1 MLELCVGGIDDV
13 LLAAAAGV
21 ARIELNSAIA
31 LGGLT
36 PSQSLMLEARS
47 AFSGKI
53 IAMVRPREG
62 DFNYSPAEI
71 RLMLQDAELLV
82 QQGADGIAIGFL
94 NPDGSVNPA
103 PCRQLRALLPRTH
116 LVFHRAIDVS
126 VCLPTALTQL
136 IDLGFQTILT
146 SGGCST
152 ALAGAAMLQQL
163 RQQAAGRIRILPAGG
178 IRAANVAE
186 VLQLT
191 GCTEVH
197 AAVREITEP
206 TPAAHHRN
214 LHFGIP
220 GQGPLS
226 SGRTSHTA
234 LRTLLDALHAAQL
247 RHPNVSQ
254 NTPATP

>member
-13 LLAAAAGV
+13 LLAAEAGV

-36 PSQSLMLEARS
+36 PSQALMLQART

-62 DFNYSPAEI
+62 DFHYSPAEI

-94 NPDGSVNPA
+94 NHDGSVNLTA
-103 PCRQLRALLPRTH
+103 CRQLRSLLPATH

-126 VCLPTALTQL
+126 VSLPAALSQL
-136 IDLGFQTILT
+136 IDLGFQTVLT

-152 ALAGAAMLQQL
+152 ALQGASMLQQL
-163 RQQAAGRIRILPAGG
+163 QQQAAGRIQILPAGG
-178 IRAANVAE
+178 IRAANVAT

-191 GCTEVH
+191 GCPEVH

-206 TPAAHHRN
+206 SPAAHHRG

-226 SGRTSHTA
+226 CGKTSATA
-234 LRTLLDALHAAQL
+234 LHQLLAALHAAKTQ
-247 RHPNVSQ
+247 P
-254 NTPATP
+254 